1 MVGLIDRIQVFL
13 YILIIIKFNKTD
25 SRCCP
30 GHIMNDEITAQ
41 TMENLILTK
50 DISFVTRTTIM
61 ELLEQLRE
69 ETIQRGSTILDFD
82 SPSSLSDRHYHILT
96 GLNKS
101 DFDDLLSNLKSA
113 DIRPSKSRTV
123 RSCSVIFLLKMR
135 TGRDNSM
142 QGVLFNMSK
151 QQVGEHQ
158 FDE

>member
-1 MVGLIDRIQVFL
+1 MQVFL
-13 YILIIIKFNKTD
+13 YILIIINFNKTG
-25 SRCCP
+25 SRCCQ

-41 TMENLILTK
+41 TTK

-69 ETIQRGSTILDFD
+69 ETIQRGSTRLDFD